1 MKVLVV
7 GSGGREH
14 ALCWKIAQSPLKPE
28 IVCAPGNPGTA
39 RLGRNV
45 AVEATN
51 VEALVLLVKKEKPD
65 LVLIGPEDT
74 LVGGI
79 ADKLRG
85 QGFTVFGPG
94 ARGARLEGSKVFAKE
109 LLLRHRIPCAQD
121 RVFDRSGLAKGHL
134 ENCTQWPQVIKAD
147 GLAGGKGVVICHDA
161 RSACQAVD
169 MLMEQKALGAA
180 GQKIVVE
187 EFLSGEEAS
196 VLAITDGETILILE
210 PVQDHK
216 QVGEGD
222 TGPNTG
228 GMGVYSPV
236 ASLTRRLQRQIE
248 QQVLVPT
255 LHALRH
261 EEIDFRGLLFV
272 GLMMTEG
279 GPRVLEY
286 NVRFG
291 DPECQ
296 ALVRRMKS
304 DLLPILLAAAKGE
317 LSKIEPPE
325 WDERV
330 CVGVVAAAEGY
341 PGTVRMGDPIEG
353 LEAAEAL
360 EDVVVFQGATRAE
373 RGAKV
378 FTSGGRVLCISAL
391 GADLG
396 AARERAYEAYEKIRF
411 AGKFCR
417 HDIGVRHQQKAGA
430 ETEARPHRRP
440 ARDPRVAQAMRA
452 RIEQRIRAAEKAPA
466 ADGTDGPEPEPTV
479 TD

>member
-1 MKVLVV
+1 
-7 GSGGREH
+7 
-14 ALCWKIAQSPLKPE
+14 
-28 IVCAPGNPGTA
+28 
-39 RLGRNV
+39 
-45 AVEATN
+45 
-51 VEALVLLVKKEKPD
+51 
-65 LVLIGPEDT
+65 
-74 LVGGI
+74 
-79 ADKLRG
+79 
-85 QGFTVFGPG
+85 
-94 ARGARLEGSKVFAKE
+94 
-109 LLLRHRIPCAQD
+109 
-121 RVFDRSGLAKGHL
+121 
-134 ENCTQWPQVIKAD
+134 VIKAD
-147 GLAGGKGVVICHDA
+147 GLAGGKGVVICHDPK
-161 RSACQAVD
+161 SACQAVD

-180 GQKIVVE
+180 GSKIVVE

-236 ASLTRRLQRQIE
+236 SSLNRRLQHQIE
-248 QQVLVPT
+248 QRVLVPT

-261 EEIDFRGLLFV
+261 EEIEFRGLLFV
-272 GLMMTEG
+272 GLMMTDG

-317 LSKIEPPE
+317 LAKIEPPE

-341 PGTVRMGDPIEG
+341 PGPVRKGDAIDG
-353 LEAAEAL
+353 IGEAETLA
-360 EDVVVFQGATRAE
+360 DVVVFQAG
-373 RGAKV
+373 
-378 FTSGGRVLCISAL
+378 TSAGQGGRVLTNGGRVLCISAL
-391 GADLG
+391 GKDLG
-396 AARERAYEAYEKIRF
+396 EARERAYAAYDKIRF

-417 HDIGVRHQQKAGA
+417 HDIGERHRSKDGGEA
-430 ETEARPHRRP
+430 EERPHRRP
-440 ARDPRVAQAMRA
+440 ARDPRVARAMRA
-452 RIEQRIRAAEKAPA
+452 RIERRIRASDKTPGADAPP
-466 ADGTDGPEPEPTV
+466 GPG
-479 TD
+479 

>member
-39 RLGRNV
+39 RLGRNA
-45 AVEATN
+45 AVK
-51 VEALVLLVKKEKPD
+51 VDDMQSVIQLVKKEKPD
-65 LVLIGPEDT
+65 LVVIGPEAL
-74 LVGGI
+74 LVVGI
-79 ADKLRG
+79 ADKLRAA
-85 QGFTVFGPG
+85 GFNVFGPG

-109 LLLRHRIPCAQD
+109 VLLRHRIPCAQD
-121 RVFDRSGLAKGHL
+121 RVFERSGLAKGYL
-134 ENCTQWPQVIKAD
+134 ENCSQWPQVIKAD

-161 RSACQAVD
+161 RSACAAVD

-180 GQKIVVE
+180 GQRIVVE

-236 ASLTRRLQRQIE
+236 ASLNRRLQRQIE
-248 QQVLVPT
+248 QHVLVPT

-261 EEIDFRGLLFV
+261 EEIEFRGMLFV
-272 GLMMTEG
+272 GLMMTDG

-360 EDVVVFQGATRAE
+360 ADVVVFQAGTRAE
-373 RGAKV
+373 KGSKV
-378 FTSGGRVLCISAL
+378 VTSGGRVLCISAL
-391 GADLG
+391 GADLQ
-396 AARERAYEAYEKIRF
+396 AARARAYEAYEKIRF

-417 HDIGVRHQQKAGA
+417 HDIGVRHQQKPGA
-430 ETEARPHRRP
+430 VTEVRPHRRP

-452 RIEQRIRAAEKAPA
+452 RIERRIRAADQAP
-466 ADGTDGPEPEPTV
+466 GTDGPEPEETV

>member
-14 ALCWKIAQSPLKPE
+14 ALCWKLAQSPLKPE
-28 IVCAPGNPGTA
+28 LVCVPGNPGTA
-39 RLGRNV
+39 RLARNV
-45 AVEATN
+45 AVQASD
-51 VEALVLLVKKEKPD
+51 VPGLVALAKKEKPD
-65 LVLIGPEDT
+65 LVLVGPEDP
-74 LVGGI
+74 LVAGL
-79 ADKLRG
+79 ADKLRA
-85 QGFTVFGPG
+85 QGLSVFGPG

-121 RVFDRSGLAKGHL
+121 RVFERSGTAKSYL

-147 GLAGGKGVVICHDA
+147 GLAGGKGVVICHDPK
-161 RSACQAVD
+161 SACQAVD

-180 GQKIVVE
+180 GSKIVVE

-236 ASLTRRLQRQIE
+236 SSLNRRLQHQIE
-248 QQVLVPT
+248 QRVLVPT

-261 EEIDFRGLLFV
+261 EEIEFRGLLFV
-272 GLMMTEG
+272 GLMMTDG

-317 LSKIEPPE
+317 LAKIEPPE

-341 PGTVRMGDPIEG
+341 PGPVRKGDAIDG
-353 LEAAEAL
+353 IGEAETLA
-360 EDVVVFQGATRAE
+360 DVVVFQAG
-373 RGAKV
+373 
-378 FTSGGRVLCISAL
+378 TSAGQGGRVLTNGGRVLCISAL
-391 GADLG
+391 GKDLG
-396 AARERAYEAYEKIRF
+396 EARERAYAAYDKIRF

-417 HDIGVRHQQKAGA
+417 HDIGERHRSKDGGEA
-430 ETEARPHRRP
+430 EERPHRRP
-440 ARDPRVAQAMRA
+440 ARDPRVARAMRA
-452 RIEQRIRAAEKAPA
+452 RIERRIRASDKTPGADAPP
-466 ADGTDGPEPEPTV
+466 GPG
-479 TD
+479 